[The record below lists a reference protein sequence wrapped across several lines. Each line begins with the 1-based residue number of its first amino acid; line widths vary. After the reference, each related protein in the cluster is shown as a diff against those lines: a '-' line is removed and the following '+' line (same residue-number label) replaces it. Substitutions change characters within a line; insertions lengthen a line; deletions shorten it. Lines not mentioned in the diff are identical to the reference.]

1 MIKKKV
7 KAKAVVV
14 TTGGFGANEKLIT
27 QYKPELKNYVTTN
40 QEGTTGDGIQMI
52 QKVGGALVDMK
63 EIQIHPTVQQSDA
76 FLIGEAVRGE
86 GAILASQKGERF
98 VNELDTRDKVSAAIN
113 ALPEKSAY
121 LVFDQGVRD
130 RAKAIDFY
138 DQKGFVEKGETIE
151 ELAEKIGMP
160 ADTLKAT
167 IDTWNQDVNAKDDK
181 QFGRTTG
188 MEADLSTAPYYAI
201 KIAPGIHHTMGGV
214 KINTKTEVLREDGT
228 PIKGLYAAGELTGGL
243 HGQNRI
249 GGNAIADIIIYGRQA
264 GTQSAEFASAQ
275 K

>member
-1 MIKKKV
+1 
-7 KAKAVVV
+7 
-14 TTGGFGANEKLIT
+14 
-27 QYKPELKNYVTTN
+27 
-40 QEGTTGDGIQMI
+40 MI

-138 DQKGFVEKGETIE
+138 DQKGFVEKV
-151 ELAEKIGMP
+151 KR
-160 ADTLKAT
+160 LK
-167 IDTWNQDVNAKDDK
+167 N
-181 QFGRTTG
+181 
-188 MEADLSTAPYYAI
+188 
-201 KIAPGIHHTMGGV
+201 
-214 KINTKTEVLREDGT
+214 
-228 PIKGLYAAGELTGGL
+228 
-243 HGQNRI
+243 
-249 GGNAIADIIIYGRQA
+249 
-264 GTQSAEFASAQ
+264 
-275 K
+275 